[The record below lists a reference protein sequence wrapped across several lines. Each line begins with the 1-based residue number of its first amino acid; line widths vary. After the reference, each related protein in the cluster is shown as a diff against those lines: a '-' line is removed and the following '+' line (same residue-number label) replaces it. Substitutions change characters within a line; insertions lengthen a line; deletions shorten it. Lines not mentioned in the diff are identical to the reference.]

1 MDYKYEIT
9 PEESRSFRDVSMT
22 LSRNPLSADINILKD
37 DVAIKNA
44 VKNIILTKPGEKLY
58 EPNFG
63 SNVTQLLFEPLDFI
77 ILEEIKVEILRVIY
91 AYEPRVK
98 IEDVILNEVGDYQVD
113 CTISYKIVGQQET
126 KELTFLLEPR

>member
-1 MDYKYEIT
+1 MEYKYEVT
-9 PEESRSFRDVSMT
+9 PEESRSFKDITMS

-63 SNVTQLLFEPLDFI
+63 SKVTELLFEPLDFI
-77 ILEEIKVEILRVIY
+77 ILEEIKVEIIRVIST
-91 AYEPRVK
+91 YEPRVQ
-98 IEDVILNEVGDYQVD
+98 IQDVLLEEVGDYQVD
-113 CTISYKIVGQQET
+113 CTLSYKIVGQLET

>member
-9 PEESRSFRDVSMT
+9 PEESRAFRDVSMT
-22 LSRNPLSADINILKD
+22 LSRNPLSGDINILKD